1 MYLLQWSIES
11 KDVKLAI
18 MQPTQ
23 SSLMIK
29 EPSFLCHVH
38 IPVHVQ
44 IRMAQSG

>member
-11 KDVKLAI
+11 EDVKLAI

-29 EPSFLCHVH
+29 GPSFLCHVH
-38 IPVHVQ
+38 VPVDMQ
-44 IRMAQSG
+44 IKMAQSG